1 MEVHNGVVNV
11 NGGRISKDT
20 TSRAHHPRTVNLS
33 WTARLACLTSLH
45 VGALSSEGVSQ
56 NVFLTAFRRQTRA
69 QAKQFASGDLLFSLG
84 VRVGH
89 FDFAKRAQF
98 LVY

>member
-1 MEVHNGVVNV
+1 MKWRCEW
-11 NGGRISKDT
+11 ISKDT

-69 QAKQFASGDLLFSLG
+69 QAKQIASGDLLFSLG